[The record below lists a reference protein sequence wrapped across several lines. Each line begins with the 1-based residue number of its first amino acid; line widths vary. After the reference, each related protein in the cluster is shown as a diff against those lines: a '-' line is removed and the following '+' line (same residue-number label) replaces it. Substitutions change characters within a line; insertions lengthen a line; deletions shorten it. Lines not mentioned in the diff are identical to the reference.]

1 MPCNGNI
8 WFFFVFWIV
17 CFITQIPSPGLSWRS
32 QPPSTWPVVSPPT
45 PTRSYRG
52 SLCLTNMSA
61 GRYVLQL
68 NSNLTL
74 DLLIYS
80 QQYKHVTTSWKRSG
94 QRSNSFGQSLQIEL
108 QILGVFAEESVL
120 NSKLH
125 VHAIISF

>member
-8 WFFFVFWIV
+8 WVFFLRIA
-17 CFITQIPSPGLSWRS
+17 CFIIQIPSPGLSWRS
-32 QPPSTWPVVSPPT
+32 RPPSTWPVASPPT

-68 NSNLTL
+68 NSILTL

-80 QQYKHVTTSWKRSG
+80 QQYKHVTTSWKRI
-94 QRSNSFGQSLQIEL
+94 RSEVRFIWPITAEL
-108 QILGVFAEESVL
+108 QIMGVFAEESVL
-120 NSKLH
+120 NSNYMYMQ
-125 VHAIISF
+125 